1 MRKPAQTAKAPLVV
15 INAAQSPT
23 GRVAALAAKQS
34 LLGKEVRVVNCAQ
47 ALLSGGRRMV
57 IKEYLQAVLRGGHAL
72 NGPNWSKRSPERI
85 MKRTIRGMLS
95 YKMGRGELA
104 FSRIRCHD
112 ALPAEYAAAKMLTI
126 PAGRGMTLAELAQ
139 EL

>member
-1 MRKPAQTAKAPLVV
+1 MSTREQTTKAPLAV
-15 INAAQSPT
+15 INAANSPV
-23 GRVAALAAKQS
+23 GRVASLAAKQA
-34 LLGKEVRVVNCAQ
+34 LLGKEVRVVNCAH

-72 NGPNWSKRSPERI
+72 NGPNWVKRSPERI

-95 YKMGRGELA
+95 YKMGRGEQA

-112 ALPAEYAAAKMLTI
+112 ALPTDYASLKLLTL
-126 PAGRGMTLAELAQ
+126 PAGRGMTLAELAK